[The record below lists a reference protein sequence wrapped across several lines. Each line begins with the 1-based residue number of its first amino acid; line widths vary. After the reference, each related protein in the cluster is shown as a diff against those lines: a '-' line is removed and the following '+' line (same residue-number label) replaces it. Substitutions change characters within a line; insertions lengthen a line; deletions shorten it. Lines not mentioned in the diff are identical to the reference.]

1 MEISIVIVNFNVK
14 HFLEQALLSIQKATE
29 SIETEI
35 FVVDNAS
42 QDGSV
47 AMVQEKFPAVKLIVN
62 TQNRGFGAANNQA
75 LQLARG
81 KYIACINPDTII
93 QEDTFSTL
101 IQFFETQPA
110 AGMVGCKILNPDGTL
125 QLACRRSFPTPW
137 VAFTKISGLSQIF
150 PQTRLFGRYNLTYL
164 DPDAT
169 CEVEA
174 ISGSFMLFRQ
184 EALHQVGFF
193 DETWFMYGE
202 DLDLCYRFRQ
212 AGWKIYYV
220 PATKIIHFKGE
231 SSKQSDFDTIRLFY
245 QAMRLFVG
253 KYHKSRLLQL
263 VLILA
268 IGLRAGVQFI
278 RHFLESIVIPLVD
291 LFFLN
296 LSLVLALLVRFGH
309 LNYIRSYILVTIIYS
324 SIWLAALF
332 FSACYSKHRL
342 AASYAIGAV
351 LTGLVLNTSLTFFF
365 NQIAYSRAVVL
376 IAGVF
381 NLLFLAG
388 WRIAFKLAVHWGIFH
403 SASTQTYGG
412 RKTLVIGAAQPAAR
426 LIEKLKQQV
435 NGGYQITGVASF
447 ESEDIGKQILGHTV
461 LGTVDNLGSIIKRQK
476 IQDVIFATEQMSYEK
491 IIDVMHRG
499 RRLAVNYRI
508 VPDTLE
514 VIIGK
519 SSIDQLGELPLIEI
533 DQRID
538 LPGSIFFKRTLDVG
552 ISVLGLLMGL
562 PWLFYWRVIR
572 NIPILRHPIRG
583 ENGEP
588 VSLWLFSQHKNMRR
602 AQYLPG
608 LLTVLLGKVSL
619 VGSEIVFHPAN
630 SVVPPRKNPL
640 KPGLTGLNQIS
651 RKRNLSADDKKQ
663 NDLYYMKNYSIML
676 DLEILF
682 KTLFK
687 I

>member
-29 SIETEI
+29 SIPTEI
-35 FVVDNAS
+35 LVVDNAS

-62 TQNRGFGAANNQA
+62 TQNKGFAAANNQA
-75 LQLARG
+75 LRLARG
-81 KYIACINPDTII
+81 RYIACINPDTII
-93 QEDTFSTL
+93 QEDTFSSL
-101 IQFFETQPA
+101 IHFFEAHPE

-150 PQTRLFGRYNLTYL
+150 PQSRLFGRYNLTYR

-169 CEVEA
+169 YEVEA
-174 ISGSFMLFRQ
+174 ISGSFMIFRQ
-184 EALHQVGFF
+184 EALREVGLF

-212 AGWKIYYV
+212 AGWKIFYV
-220 PATKIIHFKGE
+220 PTTKIIHFKGE

-253 KYHKSRLLQL
+253 KYHKSKMLQL

-278 RHFLESIVIPLVD
+278 RHFLQSMAAPLVD

-309 LNYIRSYILVTIIYS
+309 LQFIRSYILVTIIYS
-324 SIWLAALF
+324 TIWIVALF
-332 FSACYSKHRL
+332 FSASYSKHRF

-351 LTGLVLNTSLTFFF
+351 LTGLVFITSLTFFL
-365 NQIAYSRAVVL
+365 NQIAYSRAVVI
-376 IAGVF
+376 IAGMF
-381 NLLFLAG
+381 NLVFLAG
-388 WRIAFKLAVHWGIFH
+388 WRIFFKLAAYWGFFRTPNAH
-403 SASTQTYGG
+403 AFGG
-412 RKTLVIGAAQPAAR
+412 RKTLVIGAERPAAR
-426 LIEKLKQQV
+426 LIEKLNRQV
-435 NGGYQITGVASF
+435 NGGYQITGVVSF
-447 ESEDIGKQILGHTV
+447 ESDDIGKQISGYAM
-461 LGTVDNLGSIIKRQK
+461 LGTVDNLEAIIKRQK

-491 IIDVMHRG
+491 IIEVMHQGRG
-499 RRLAVNYRI
+499 LAVNYRI
-508 VPDTLE
+508 VPDNLE

-538 LPGSIFFKRTLDVG
+538 LPASIFFKRLFDMG
-552 ISVLGLLMGL
+552 IALFGLLLGL
-562 PWLFYWRVIR
+562 PWLIYWRVFR
-572 NIPILRHPIRG
+572 NVPIRRQAIWG
-583 ENGEP
+583 ENGQS
-588 VSLWLFSQHKNMRR
+588 VSLWLFADRKNIHR
-602 AQYLPG
+602 ARYLPG
-608 LLTVLLGKVSL
+608 LFSVLTGKISL
-619 VGSEIVFHPAN
+619 VGAEIVSQQPGDAD
-630 SVVPPRKNPL
+630 SSRKNPL

-651 RKRNLSADDKKQ
+651 RKRNLSATEKKQ
-663 NDLYYMKNYSIML
+663 HDLYYMKNYSIIL

-682 KTLFK
+682 KTFFK

>member
-29 SIETEI
+29 SIETEV

-75 LQLARG
+75 LELARG

-101 IQFFETQPA
+101 IQFCETHPKV
-110 AGMVGCKILNPDGTL
+110 GMVGCKILNPDGTL

-150 PQTRLFGRYNLTYL
+150 PQSRWFGRYNLTYL

-169 CEVEA
+169 SEVEA

-184 EALHQVGFF
+184 EALRQVGLF

-212 AGWKIYYV
+212 AGWKIFYV

-253 KYHKSRLLQL
+253 KYHKSRLLQF

-268 IGLRAGVQFI
+268 IGLRAGVQFV
-278 RHFLESIVIPLVD
+278 RHFLENIIVPLVD

-309 LNYIRSYILVTIIYS
+309 LNYIRSYILVTLIYS
-324 SIWLAALF
+324 TIWLMTLF

-376 IAGVF
+376 IAGLF

-388 WRIAFKLAVHWGIFH
+388 WRIVFKLAVHWGIFH
-403 SASTQTYGG
+403 STNTQTFGG
-412 RKTLVIGAAQPAAR
+412 RKTLVIGAAQPATR

-447 ESEDIGKQILGHTV
+447 DSEDIGKPISGHTV
-461 LGTVDNLGSIIKRQK
+461 LGTVDNLESIIKRQK
-476 IQDVIFATEQMSYEK
+476 IQDVIFATEQTSYEK

-538 LPGSIFFKRTLDVG
+538 LPGSIFFKRTLDVVL
-552 ISVLGLLMGL
+552 SVLGLLL
-562 PWLFYWRVIR
+562 SWPWIFYWRIIR
-572 NIPILRHPIRG
+572 NVPFLRHLVRG

-588 VSLWLFSQHKNMRR
+588 VSLALFAPHPHVRR
-602 AQYLPG
+602 ARYLPG
-608 LLTVLLGKVSL
+608 LIAVLRGKISL
-619 VGSEIVFHPAN
+619 VGAEMVFLQPGVAELPQN
-630 SVVPPRKNPL
+630 NPL

-651 RKRNLSADDKKQ
+651 RKRNLSENEKKQ